1 MNLIMELL
9 DSLHN
14 CCTNSAQGSAAP
26 TLHGAATVRD
36 PFYLVIFILFI
47 LLIKIFI

>member
-14 CCTNSAQGSAAP
+14 CGTNTAQCNNCKGSI
-26 TLHGAATVRD
+26 
-36 PFYLVIFILFI
+36 FYLAIFIRFI